1 MFSGSNGI
9 NCRQGGWSCGGRKDY
24 KDCVEK
30 KVMHYINPTID
41 LCDNLYGPDSNGYR
55 GFCSKPHSQC
65 SSHVRFYP
73 YQNFYQVLLSTAG
86 VLKYCAKDKD
96 WSKAPILK

>member
-1 MFSGSNGI
+1 
-9 NCRQGGWSCGGRKDY
+9 
-24 KDCVEK
+24 
-30 KVMHYINPTID
+30 MHYINPTID
-41 LCDNLYGPDSNGYR
+41 LCDNVYGPEAMRQRKPNGYT
-55 GFCSKPHSQC
+55 GFCSKHHTQC